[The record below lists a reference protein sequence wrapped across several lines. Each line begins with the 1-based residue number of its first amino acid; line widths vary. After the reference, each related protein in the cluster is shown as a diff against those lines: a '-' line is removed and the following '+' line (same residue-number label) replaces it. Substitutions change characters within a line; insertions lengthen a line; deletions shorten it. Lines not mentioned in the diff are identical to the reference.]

1 MLHIIL
7 LILKIIGIVLLLIL
21 GLLLLALIC
30 ILFVPVRYKGK
41 GQWYD
46 EKHGKIIVSWLLHII
61 SIHITYDN
69 GETDVKYKLFGIKFN
84 PWNKNKKKKVKN
96 KKIQQEKQQEKQAD
110 TFKEPE
116 DDMPRTVT
124 LTEPKKETEKE
135 EIKVQEQVTY
145 KKKKRKN
152 PFEFVR
158 KIRFKIRDFCD
169 KLKKINERKNN
180 LVAFLREEDTK
191 IAWKVGKE
199 ELIKL
204 IKYILPTKLELYM
217 KFGFEDPS
225 NTGKL
230 LGIIYMFYG
239 FTKKFQIYPD
249 FENVVFEGE
258 TTFKGRIRVIRLLVV
273 FLKLWRNEPIKNT
286 IERAKQI

>member
-1 MLHIIL
+1 MLHIVL
-7 LILKIIGIVLLLIL
+7 LILKIIGIVLLSIL
-21 GLLLLALIC
+21 GLLLLAVIC

-41 GQWYD
+41 GQWYA
-46 EKHGKIIVSWLLHII
+46 EKHGKVVISWLLHIV
-61 SIHITYDN
+61 SIHLAYDN
-69 GETDVKYKLFGIKFN
+69 GETQVAYKVCGIRLKRK
-84 PWNKNKKKKVKN
+84 PEIKKKKT
-96 KKIQQEKQQEKQAD
+96 KKKKSGKKVTEIKQQEVKKQPQTI
-110 TFKEPE
+110 TFSETKQEE
-116 DDMPRTVT
+116 
-124 LTEPKKETEKE
+124 KKEVPIINENE
-135 EIKVQEQVTY
+135 SS
-145 KKKKRKN
+145 KKKKSKKKSN
-152 PFEFVR
+152 PFEFIR
-158 KIRFKIRDFCD
+158 KIRFKIKEFCD
-169 KLKKINERKNN
+169 KLKRINQRKNN

-191 IAWKVGKE
+191 VAWKIGKK

-204 IKYILPTKLELYM
+204 VKYILPTRLKLYM

>member
-7 LILKIIGIVLLLIL
+7 LILKIIGIVLLSLL
-21 GLLLLALIC
+21 GLLLLAVIC

-46 EKHGKIIVSWLLHII
+46 EKHGKVIVSWLLHII

-84 PWNKNKKKKVKN
+84 PWNKNKKKKVKSTKS
-96 KKIQQEKQQEKQAD
+96 KKKQSEKQQD
-110 TFKEPE
+110 TVEE
-116 DDMPRTVT
+116 TRDDTPRTIT
-124 LTEPKKETEKE
+124 LTEPKKDTEKKE
-135 EIKVQEQVTY
+135 VTVQEPITS
-145 KKKKRKN
+145 KKKKWKS
-152 PFEFVR
+152 PFEFIK
-158 KIRFKIRDFCD
+158 KIRFKIRAFCD

-180 LVAFLREEDTK
+180 LLAFLREEETK
-191 IAWKVGKE
+191 IAWRVGKE

-204 IKYILPTKLELYM
+204 IKYILPTKFKLYM
-217 KFGFEDPS
+217 KFGFEDPA

-239 FTKKFQIYPD
+239 FTKRFQIYPD
-249 FENVVFEGE
+249 FEKVVFEGE